1 MANQWYPRVEAL
13 RDLYDFFKRGA
24 LEGYNQPRS
33 VTAATTLLASD
44 RLLLCTTTGGAFT
57 VTLGP
62 AENYLPQPYYV
73 KLLAGANN
81 VTLDA
86 DGTELIYT
94 NAGAGTLAWNT
105 AGMTK
110 IVIPC
115 LVASPATWGWIELN
129 T

>member
-1 MANQWYPRVEAL
+1 VSSLWHHASGAAG
-13 RDLYDFFKRGA
+13 LYSFFREGA
-24 LEGYNQPRS
+24 HAGYNQPRS
-33 VTAATTLLASD
+33 VTTATTLLATD

-62 AENYLPQPYYV
+62 AQEYLPVPYFV
-73 KLLAGANN
+73 KLIAGAS
-81 VTLDA
+81 
-86 DGTELIYT
+86 
-94 NAGAGTLAWNT
+94 TLAWNT

-115 LVASPATWGWIELN
+115 LVAAPGTWGWVEVN